1 MELVV
6 NLKGLDMPKSRMVFL
21 KEEQVYAELITEGA
35 HASRVTYHYGGIKYD
50 VLVENEEIEF
60 LDDDLEEEI

>member
-1 MELVV
+1 
-6 NLKGLDMPKSRMVFL
+6 MPKSRMVFL
-21 KEEQVYAELITEGA
+21 KEERVYAELITAGA
-35 HASRVTYHYGGIKYD
+35 HASRVKYRYGGVEYE

>member
-1 MELVV
+1 
-6 NLKGLDMPKSRMVFL
+6 MPKSRMVFL
-21 KEEQVYAELITEGA
+21 KEESVYAELITAGA
-35 HASRVTYHYGGIKYD
+35 HASRVKYRYGGVEYE